1 MVELHASFLE
11 MRNLSVIS
19 SYKRFNRNSTAI
31 WIFFFFSINF
41 KREKFISERSFFSN
55 LIINEAKDNCIIL
68 FEESRIRHP
77 TFSHVCVLFSQL
89 LYYTLNLTVYSFRTD
104 ALQEFIARLS
114 EVYRGLSRNIA
125 RTGTFMVAVRFYSSI
140 LTQLASKLKKKE
152 IAICPF
158 LSSHFRNQRNDVSPE
173 IFLPPTHKRIKSSLS

>member
-19 SYKRFNRNSTAI
+19 SVGYYKRFKRNSTAI
-31 WIFFFFSINF
+31 WIFSINF

-89 LYYTLNLTVYSFRTD
+89 VATLLHVEFDGLQFSYRCLTRIYCTPFRSVSRFIQKYSENRNFYGCRSF
-104 ALQEFIARLS
+104 LQLNFDTACLQ
-114 EVYRGLSRNIA
+114 A
-125 RTGTFMVAVRFYSSI
+125 
-140 LTQLASKLKKKE
+140 KKKRNRYMPVSLF
-152 IAICPF
+152 PF
-158 LSSHFRNQRNDVSPE
+158 SESTKWRFTWNLFTTYS
-173 IFLPPTHKRIKSSLS
+173 

>member
-1 MVELHASFLE
+1 MSIDRLFQ
-11 MRNLSVIS
+11 VI
-19 SYKRFNRNSTAI
+19 RDLRGILQPFE
-31 WIFFFFSINF
+31 FFFSINF

-89 LYYTLNLTVYSFRTD
+89 VATLLHVEFDGLQFSYRCLTRIYCTPFRSVSRFIQKYSENRKFYGCRSF
-104 ALQEFIARLS
+104 LQLNFDTACLQ
-114 EVYRGLSRNIA
+114 A
-125 RTGTFMVAVRFYSSI
+125 
-140 LTQLASKLKKKE
+140 KKKE